1 MMSFFYT
8 NKKLFKKLH
17 TMIYFITIY
26 IYIISKN
33 TNVIKGDK
41 FFFFLIFSNLWLH
54 VCTCFIKFFFW
65 RERTYIYI
73 VILSP
78 TLKRTVNIFGSID
91 Q

>member
-41 FFFFLIFSNLWLH
+41 FFFFF
-54 VCTCFIKFFFW
+54 
-65 RERTYIYI
+65 
-73 VILSP
+73 
-78 TLKRTVNIFGSID
+78 
-91 Q
+91 